1 MVAPGVTPRRTR
13 CDRKVARGRY
23 YENEALGDVDSEDG
37 TQSQSDWDHDD
48 SEAEVYSVHDSQSAD
63 AEAEAEAEAGVVVRR
78 VAEPKETE
86 TGSTEP
92 IALEAQGEENSS
104 EDERMIEVEVQRLRM
119 QRRAERRARK
129 AAL

>member
-1 MVAPGVTPRRTR
+1 VV
-13 CDRKVARGRY
+13 RGRY
-23 YENEALGDVDSEDG
+23 YENEDLGDVDSEDG

-63 AEAEAEAEAGVVVRR
+63 SGAEAEAGVVVRR